1 VLESRRTV
9 TQGDQGQ
16 EQRRTFAQVLESRR
30 TVIQGDLNKGEEG
43 LSSRDQV
50 QRRKVQ
56 VVQQGEE
63 NPAAR
68 NRRTDFWGAD
78 LRYHL
83 RYQRTDLA
91 DLRYQRMDRSSA
103 DLRYQRKI

>member
-16 EQRRTFAQVLESRR
+16 RGAKKRRTFAQVLESRR
-30 TVIQGDLNKGEEG
+30 TVIQGDLSKGEEG

-56 VVQQGEE
+56 RCSKEKKTQQPEIEGQISGV
-63 NPAAR
+63 R
-68 NRRTDFWGAD
+68 
-78 LRYHL
+78 
-83 RYQRTDLA
+83 
-91 DLRYQRMDRSSA
+91 
-103 DLRYQRKI
+103 